1 LVGSVRLGWGLG
13 MGMMSREGMRGLLWK

>member
-1 LVGSVRLGWGLG
+1 VGSVRLGWGLG